1 MKRTA
6 YFNDTKP
13 SQDQLNYTETSKT
26 NAILERARS
35 FSQFGVL
42 TGFRV
47 TVNGLNTTRIDI
59 GVGEGYT
66 GGYYLTSNLVGS
78 GTGERIATNDGSYT
92 ATATSLALADYTNG
106 AVNYVTLVFSETSSE
121 LLTERSYPFTSHATK
136 YEETFS
142 TSVLTA
148 AGWAALTIPQK
159 QNMILV
165 AKVTARGI
173 GAALSSTDIEQITQP
188 KTHPIATQPSL
199 VSGTTIQGVSETTP
213 TGSAYL
219 YFVAAS
225 KTMRFKAP
233 TDTTGVSV
241 PIIGSGEYTIYSSN
255 TSYYIVVNVVYAL
268 LPVIDSTDTIDITSL
283 YGRTLPLASA
293 ADSAHRDLTGS
304 GLVTAKNAHGIA
316 LIDIQGGALSHAELF
331 HLNGIAHEADATQL
345 SGTILPATDSIEIT
359 NLGGTSNTFL
369 IGGTEYETI
378 LGYTAGTSG
387 QITLAGEVTS
397 GDYLIYLDSAARLQR
412 VLLADYA
419 GGFDYVF
426 WTDKIALYD
435 MFNTSVGTGI
445 ISWNATTKV
454 LKYQSP
460 ADNGGAGYGPDV
472 YINARWGSVV
482 SGYYT
487 LFSGGLIDWVIVYV
501 SDDLGVTASS
511 SFTTGKTESAQ
522 PDDAILKLGV
532 VTWRADTGNL
542 VIGSYRDIRSF
553 FTADNTM
560 EFLSEHDENGLH
572 TKELC
577 NQLRIGVKNNA
588 FQAIVETSSAG
599 FFQARSGSVALS
611 VSAPSSAMVI
621 AASKNAAAYVY
632 GAVVRATNNQNNA
645 AAIPV
650 GVYGLAG
657 NTATELGIGVWG
669 VGSGIGVVGQ
679 GSGIGVVGQGAAI
692 GVSASGGTYGVVAS
706 CATAYLGVPI
716 PGTFNNFYGVHIS
729 ASTAAA
735 IVKTMYAAVSA
746 NLNYAGAGA
755 SVKSAYGVV
764 NVMDLSWATENVG
777 FYNAVINSSNAN
789 IYYGFWNSQKAS
801 AVDHFMGGFKNLVD
815 ASSVVDHHYGISQ
828 YIMNS
833 VTCPVVAGIDQ
844 TISAYD
850 ANVVYGIYNV
860 GYGNVAAGKIVTAV
874 AQYNSISVRNP
885 DVIRGYFGNQ
895 SAVFCSVVAIGIE
908 NTMHYATVPIVYGAH
923 IEADGASAA
932 TARGLDVSNAVT
944 TSCGAG
950 IYGIGNTLRYLG
962 VGGGVAT
969 PPIVRGID
977 QTMVVS
983 NGLDV
988 AGVRMS
994 WDVASASLLI
1004 GCANVMTAAQ
1014 ARSIYGIW
1022 NSVGNGDGAAASL
1035 IYGIYTTVHGGAA
1048 GQNVCI
1054 GADITA
1060 TGVVNGFVH
1069 GVIGSATNECNP
1081 GQAVGIWGRGW
1092 PAAAGGGNL
1101 GYGVYGIGQDYGVYG
1116 SAGNIGVA
1124 GTGAGAGVQGVGG
1137 NYGGYFR
1144 GNSIG
1149 VDGAASLAAG
1159 NVFGGNFYVS
1169 NSLSTGTAYGVQ
1181 GKVIASD
1188 PGAFLNPT
1196 KAVGIYG
1203 SASLAGGDAV
1213 FLGATGVYGYAGDAY
1228 GVGVKGSGAIGLVG
1242 YGGRCGAVAVGTA
1255 TGCYAQGPTAVS
1267 AYGSGGGNCA
1277 LELAQAAVGPL
1288 ITFGTVVKITGLT
1301 LTNCFVSC
1309 WAVTGAVTHL
1319 AGYIPIYNVNV
1330 A

>member
-6 YFNDTKP
+6 YFNATKP

-106 AVNYVTLVFSETSSE
+106 AVNYVSLVFSETSSE
-121 LLTERSYPFTSHATK
+121 LLTERSYPFASHATK
-136 YEETFS
+136 YEDTFS

-148 AGWAALTIPQK
+148 IGWAALSTTQK

-165 AKVTARGI
+165 AKVTARGV

-233 TDTTGVSV
+233 TDTVGASV
-241 PIIGSGEYTIYSSN
+241 PIVGSGEYTIYSNN
-255 TSYYIVVNVVYAL
+255 TSYYLVVNVVYAL
-268 LPVIDSTDTIDITSL
+268 LPIIDRTDTIDITSL

-304 GLVTAKNAHGIA
+304 GLVTAKNPHGTA
-316 LIDIQGGALSHAELF
+316 LTDIQGGALSHAELF
-331 HLNGIAHEADATQL
+331 HLNGITHEADVNQL
-345 SGTILPATDSIEIT
+345 SGTILPATDSIEVT

-378 LGYTAGTSG
+378 TGYTAGTSG

-419 GGFDYVF
+419 GGFDYVL

-454 LKYQSP
+454 LRYQSP

-501 SDDLGVTASS
+501 SDDLGITASS
-511 SFTTGKTESAQ
+511 TFTTGKTESAQ

-542 VIGSYRDIRSF
+542 VVGSYRDIRSF

-572 TKELC
+572 TKELR
-577 NQLRIGVKNNA
+577 NQLRVGVKNNA

-611 VSAPSSAMVI
+611 VSAPTSAAMI
-621 AASKNAAAYVY
+621 AVSKNAAATVY
-632 GAVVRATNNQNNA
+632 GVMVTASNNQNNA
-645 AAIPV
+645 AAVPV
-650 GVYGLAG
+650 GIYALAT
-657 NTATELGIGVWG
+657 NTATALGIGLWGSGAYVGIYGAGDVAGVGASGSTWG
-669 VGSGIGVVGQ
+669 VSARGATAVYAVMHGAASSLMYGVDVSPSDIGVVTKSRVCGFRNSFLYDPAASISEFYGYIDRLQ
-679 GSGIGVVGQGAAI
+679 CGKVSNAFGIDVIMSVGTASVDLYGIYSDVNCSAVENVLFGLRNGVI
-692 GVSASGGTYGVVAS
+692 ASTVVAAQ
-706 CATAYLGVPI
+706 CG
-716 PGTFNNFYGVHIS
+716 
-729 ASTAAA
+729 
-735 IVKTMYAAVSA
+735 
-746 NLNYAGAGA
+746 
-755 SVKSAYGVV
+755 
-764 NVMDLSWATENVG
+764 
-777 FYNAVINSSNAN
+777 
-789 IYYGFWNSQKAS
+789 
-801 AVDHFMGGFKNLVD
+801 LV
-815 ASSVVDHHYGISQ
+815 Q
-828 YIMNS
+828 YISNS
-833 VTCPVVAGIDQ
+833 VTCPIVAGISQ
-844 TISAYD
+844 TMSLYD
-850 ANVVYGIYNV
+850 AGVVYGIYNIGGGDPV
-860 GYGNVAAGKIVTAV
+860 GGKVATAN

-885 DVIRGYFGNQ
+885 NTIRGWFGNQ
-895 SAVFCSVVAIGIE
+895 SAVDCSVFAGGIE
-908 NTMHYATVPIVYGAH
+908 NTMHYATAVLVHGAQ

-932 TARGLDVSNAVT
+932 TAKGLNVSNAVT

-950 IYGIGNTLRYLG
+950 IYGIGNTLRFLG

-983 NGLDV
+983 RGVELAGMRMTYDV
-988 AGVRMS
+988 AQVTSQFGYVNAMYA
-994 WDVASASLLI
+994 ASAAS
-1004 GCANVMTAAQ
+1004 Q
-1014 ARSIYGIW
+1014 YGIW
-1022 NSVGNGDGAAASL
+1022 NSVGNNAGAAVSWIVGAYNYCGYVYGSDVAGIMATANGSSAVGARAAWL
-1035 IYGIYTTVHGGAA
+1035 YNVVTTSADYCYGIEMVNEFKGIGMAPQLVYGMRMVNYASRGAEAGGIHIDVVASSVPTVAGFAAHVAVATANSVYGLWTSVSVGVGGKRYGVYAA
-1048 GQNVCI
+1048 VSGDDASVVGGIFQAYN
-1054 GADITA
+1054 
-1060 TGVVNGFVH
+1060 VNGFIPATGL
-1069 GVIGSATNECNP
+1069 GVDVSG
-1081 GQAVGIWGRGW
+1081 
-1092 PAAAGGGNL
+1092 PAAHMAI
-1101 GYGVYGIGQDYGVYG
+1101 GI
-1116 SAGNIGVA
+1116 AA
-1124 GTGAGAGVQGVGG
+1124 TGTGALYGMVAGHGFDYGAWFSGASNAVRFGKPNYYDFQATAKGPPVPAFG
-1137 NYGGYFR
+1137 NIWLEATV
-1144 GNSIG
+1144 N
-1149 VDGAASLAAG
+1149 
-1159 NVFGGNFYVS
+1159 
-1169 NSLSTGTAYGVQ
+1169 
-1181 GKVIASD
+1181 
-1188 PGAFLNPT
+1188 
-1196 KAVGIYG
+1196 
-1203 SASLAGGDAV
+1203 LAGG
-1213 FLGATGVYGYAGDAY
+1213 
-1228 GVGVKGSGAIGLVG
+1228 K
-1242 YGGRCGAVAVGTA
+1242 
-1255 TGCYAQGPTAVS
+1255 
-1267 AYGSGGGNCA
+1267 GGGP
-1277 LELAQAAVGPL
+1277 QRVFIPL
-1288 ITFGTVVKITGLT
+1288 YQWV
-1301 LTNCFVSC
+1301 
-1309 WAVTGAVTHL
+1309 
-1319 AGYIPIYNVNV
+1319 
-1330 A
+1330 